1 MNISDISILSLRELD
16 ALGIF
21 QKHSSFSCKDD
32 MTDPISVQSASFY
45 HWPSCSLSPHI
56 LHIVCPNISR
66 AWPQRLGHCGTECH
80 QKELVAPMWWLIQ
93 PHWVMDLSL
102 SQWSAWLAKLDHL
115 DWVTRRASVQLCVWE
130 SKIFKICADL
140 RKLGGKNLVNNN
152 LFRIKEGEFLY
163 FPPLYCSELLT
174 AVFYIELKKERF

>member
-1 MNISDISILSLRELD
+1 MDRFELGRKWQGGSVDYEVAVGQEFWFSFHFDPCYSL
-16 ALGIF
+16 
-21 QKHSSFSCKDD
+21 
-32 MTDPISVQSASFY
+32 MSASEITFEKY
-45 HWPSCSLSPHI
+45 
-56 LHIVCPNISR
+56 
-66 AWPQRLGHCGTECH
+66 LG
-80 QKELVAPMWWLIQ
+80 WLIQ